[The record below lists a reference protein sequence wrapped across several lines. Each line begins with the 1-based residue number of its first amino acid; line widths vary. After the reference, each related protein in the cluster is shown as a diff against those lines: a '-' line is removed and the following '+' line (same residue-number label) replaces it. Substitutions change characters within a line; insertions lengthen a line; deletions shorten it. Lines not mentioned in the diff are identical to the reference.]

1 MAYFNQMRWKSIG
14 KFLRG
19 FLPSQH
25 VLIVILIFYVGGVV
39 FTLLDLRSAQFIFNG
54 GFLLGNLEVQITPP
68 SEISWNYFL
77 NQFVYYLGGAAWNI
91 FRNNLEVSLECIF
104 TGIMIIPSILV
115 GLFSFIG
122 AVCTILS
129 LKVGVIKAALIM
141 GGCFHIYFEFLAGA
155 LVIEAFLKFYGSILR
170 SVRNRSFTLF
180 KQDMRSKFIPI
191 LLRIIFLL
199 AVGAVLEVFWST
211 WWVYILTNHYV
222 SWVDF
227 YFGVNSALVH

>member
-1 MAYFNQMRWKSIG
+1 MRWKSIG

-91 FRNNLEVSLECIF
+91 FWNNLEVSLECIF

-129 LKVGVIKAALIM
+129 LKLGVIKAALIM

-155 LVIEAFLKFYGSILR
+155 LVIEAFLRLYGSIVS
-170 SVRNRSFTLF
+170 SVRNRSFTSF
-180 KQDMRSKFIPI
+180 KQDLKKKFIPL
-191 LLRIIFLL
+191 LLRIILLL
-199 AVGAVLEVFWST
+199 ALGAILEVFWST

>member
-1 MAYFNQMRWKSIG
+1 MRFKSIIKFIG
-14 KFLRG
+14 KFLWG
-19 FLPSQH
+19 FVPSKY
-25 VLIVILIFYVGGVV
+25 VLAVILLFFLGGVI
-39 FTLLDLRSAQFIFNG
+39 FAILDLNQAQLIFNG

-68 SEISWNYFL
+68 SEITGNYFRD
-77 NQFVYYLGGAAWNI
+77 QFVYYLGGASWNI

-122 AVCTILS
+122 AVSAILS
-129 LKVGVIKAALIM
+129 FKVGIIKAALIL

-155 LVIEAFLKFYGSILR
+155 LVIEAFLKFYGSIVR

-180 KQDMRSKFIPI
+180 KQDMRNKFIPI
-191 LLRIIFLL
+191 LLRIILLL
-199 AVGAVLEVFWST
+199 AAGAILEVFWST
-211 WWVYILTNHYV
+211 WWVYILTSHYV
-222 SWVDF
+222 TWVDF